1 MRLKK
6 ISMRL
11 KSKNIHQKMTKPK
24 PTSSPFSE
32 KTMIEMLMQRQY
44 EQENDVSVL
53 LERYKELL
61 RTVSRMEREIDDET
75 L

>member
-1 MRLKK
+1 
-6 ISMRL
+6 
-11 KSKNIHQKMTKPK
+11 MTKSK

-44 EQENDVSVL
+44 EQEDDISVL

-61 RTVSRMEREIDDET
+61 RIITQMERAIDNET
-75 L
+75 LWEAWKRP

>member
-1 MRLKK
+1 
-6 ISMRL
+6 
-11 KSKNIHQKMTKPK
+11 MTKSK

-32 KTMIEMLMQRQY
+32 KMMIEMLMQRQY
-44 EQENDVSVL
+44 EQENDVSIL

-61 RTVSRMEREIDDET
+61 RTLSRMEREIDNET

>member
-1 MRLKK
+1 
-6 ISMRL
+6 
-11 KSKNIHQKMTKPK
+11 MTKSK

-44 EQENDVSVL
+44 EQEDDISVL

-61 RTVSRMEREIDDET
+61 RIITQMERAIDNET

>member
-1 MRLKK
+1 
-6 ISMRL
+6 
-11 KSKNIHQKMTKPK
+11 MTKSK

-61 RTVSRMEREIDDET
+61 RTISRMEREIDNET
-75 L
+75 LWKAWKKPQIP

>member
-1 MRLKK
+1 MT
-6 ISMRL
+6 
-11 KSKNIHQKMTKPK
+11 KSKLK
-24 PTSSPFSE
+24 SSPFSE

-44 EQENDVSVL
+44 EQEEDVSVL

-61 RTVSRMEREIDDET
+61 RIISQMERAIDNET

>member
-1 MRLKK
+1 MCLK
-6 ISMRL
+6 L
-11 KSKNIHQKMTKPK
+11 KNIHQKMTKSK
-24 PTSSPFSE
+24 PTSNPFCE

-61 RTVSRMEREIDDET
+61 RTISRMEREIDNEIG
-75 L
+75 

>member
-1 MRLKK
+1 MCLE
-6 ISMRL
+6 L
-11 KSKNIHQKMTKPK
+11 KNIHQKMTKSK
-24 PTSSPFSE
+24 PTSSLFSE

-44 EQENDVSVL
+44 ELEDNVSVL

-61 RTVSRMEREIDDET
+61 RIISKMERAIDNET